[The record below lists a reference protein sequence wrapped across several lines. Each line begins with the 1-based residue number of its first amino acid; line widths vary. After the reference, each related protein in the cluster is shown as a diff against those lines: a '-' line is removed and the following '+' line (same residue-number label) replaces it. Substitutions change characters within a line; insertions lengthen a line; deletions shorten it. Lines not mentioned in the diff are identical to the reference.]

1 MNNIIE
7 KDASELLSSYYLD
20 YGMSVITE
28 RSLPDIRDNLKPVQR
43 RILYDAYTLGIF
55 NDKPYKKSARIVGD
69 TLGRFHAHGDSS
81 VYGALCRLGQWFSLK
96 EPLFEPHGNVGKLD
110 GSPASAMRYT
120 ETKLSKFGEL
130 MLKDINKNT
139 VDFIPN
145 FDGEEQE
152 PSILPSA
159 FPNFLVNGNMGMA
172 VGFSTN
178 VPTHNLQDAINQI
191 IYQID
196 NPNCE
201 IKDLVDILKAPDFP
215 TGGQIIN
222 PNSML
227 KMYETGEGK
236 IKIRGK
242 YHIEDEYDED
252 DETKI
257 INKDNVIIFTEIPFD
272 SDINT
277 HKITDIISDC
287 AFGYSKKEKGKK
299 EEKFYPPTI
308 PDIKKV
314 SDLTSDIEGVKIK
327 IVVKHKSK
335 VNKVLGLLF
344 KKTPLEHN
352 FSALFNAV
360 KNKKLLEKMD
370 LKQINNEYIDFRKEI
385 ITNRSKFE
393 LDKANDRK
401 HILEGLIIALN
412 NIDEVISIIRSSKT
426 NNDAKILLSQK
437 FNLSDKQSNSIIE
450 LKLKRLTNLEINKI
464 KEEYDNLIIEI
475 NKLNLILSNE
485 KELLNVV
492 KLELREVADKYG
504 KPRQT
509 EIIQESDIEQLSKSE
524 LIEEYN
530 CKIAYTSTYIKK
542 YSRSTDSQKTKE
554 NETLIEVDIE
564 SNNTDALLV
573 FTNKGNR
580 YKIGCHE
587 LQTVIA
593 SKSLGDY
600 VYNITTMDKDE
611 QIIKVVSVDNVNKGY
626 LYYAFENGNILK
638 IDLSKSNIASSSYK
652 CIKNAYSMESKL
664 LDICY
669 SETPIFIFMQSS
681 EGQGVIMS
689 SDSFNGKKSC
699 KSNRDTGIKLTEG
712 SKVVGC
718 ILDVKEEDKFKLYTY
733 KGKEKEIYLDDV
745 YSKDD
750 DTQIYKK
757 IKGRRAR
764 QGIMLW
770 NMRTFKED
778 KIIKF
783 ERF

>member
-564 SNNTDALLV
+564 SNNTDTLLV
-573 FTNKGNR
+573 FTNMGNR
-580 YKIGCHE
+580 YRIGCHE

-611 QIIKVVSVDNVNKGY
+611 QIIKVVSIPKDYKKDSYIVCTYSSGKISKINIESYMSNNKKLQNCY
-626 LYYAFENGNILK
+626 NIDSEL
-638 IDLSKSNIASSSYK
+638 LNIAYITK
-652 CIKNAYSMESKL
+652 
-664 LDICY
+664 DVD
-669 SETPIFIFMQSS
+669 IFMLSN
-681 EGQGVIMS
+681 EGKSLILNTSRINPKGSRNSQGA
-689 SDSFNGKKSC
+689 
-699 KSNRDTGIKLTEG
+699 TGIKLNEG
-712 SKVVGC
+712 YKC
-718 ILDVKEEDKFKLYTY
+718 IASIIGVTKDYNFKLITE
-733 KGKEKEIYLDDV
+733 KGREKEFMLDDIV
-745 YSKDD
+745 SSENERRLFDY
-750 DTQIYKK
+750 IY
-757 IKGRRAR
+757 GRNGN
-764 QGIMLW
+764 QGNFLI
-770 NMRTFKED
+770 NTRTNND
-778 KIIKF
+778 IISKF
-783 ERF
+783 EIL